1 MLRVLVLVVATFAV
15 AAAKDD
21 PLRGALMMQTK
32 EKLFEIAQKA
42 GIHGY
47 DEDTDIDT
55 MRKLVYEHAQAEK
68 PAGVE
73 RKRWDGTDMPAEA
86 KAAPAAAKAA
96 PAKAQPKAAPSTADM
111 SKQIF
116 SKFDANQ
123 DGKLSRAEMQPMLDA
138 TNAAAEAK
146 GEAVPS
152 DFFGSLDKDQ
162 DGFVNRVEAD
172 AFFQMM
178 NDKAATAGGAAAS
191 AAGDGGAMSAA
202 LFKAMD
208 KDGSKDLSREERQ
221 HGQSAPWAAPQLRP
235 SSARVPPQGAPGGS
249 GQLGTPK
256 KSSAH
261 WEPSHC
267 LGSSSRPPPKAADFT
282 ASPQA

>member
-208 KDGSKDLSREERQ
+208 KDGSKDLSREELSMII
-221 HGQSAPWAAPQLRP
+221 GKANEANKANGLPE
-235 SSARVPPQGAPGGS
+235 VDFFETMDVNNDGAVT
-249 GQLGTPK
+249 QD
-256 KSSAH
+256 
-261 WEPSHC
+261 E
-267 LGSSSRPPPKAADFT
+267 SREFFT
-282 ASPQA
+282 AIAEAGLKDEM

>member
-1 MLRVLVLVVATFAV
+1 MFRLVVLVVAATFAV

-21 PLRGALMMQTK
+21 PLRSALMMQTK

-47 DEDTDIDT
+47 DEDTEIDT

-73 RKRWDGTDMPAEA
+73 RKRWDGTDMPAKAPAEA
-86 KAAPAAAKAA
+86 KASPAAAKAA

-111 SKQIF
+111 SSQIF
-116 SKFDANQ
+116 AKFDGNQ

-152 DFFGSLDKDQ
+152 DFFGSLDKDK
-162 DGFVNRVEAD
+162 DGFVDRVEAD

-178 NDKAATAGGAAAS
+178 NDKAATAGPAAAAS

-208 KDGSKDLSREERQ
+208 KDGSKDLSREELSMIIGKANEANKANGLPEVDFFETMDRNKD
-221 HGQSAPWAAPQLRP
+221 
-235 SSARVPPQGAPGGS
+235 GS
-249 GQLGTPK
+249 VT
-256 KSSAH
+256 
-261 WEPSHC
+261 EDE
-267 LGSSSRPPPKAADFT
+267 SREFFMAMTKAASEGKDEL
-282 ASPQA
+282 

>member
-1 MLRVLVLVVATFAV
+1 VLVVAATFAV

-21 PLRGALMMQTK
+21 PLRSALMMQTK

-47 DEDTDIDT
+47 DEDTEIDT

-73 RKRWDGTDMPAEA
+73 RKRWDGTDMPAKAPAEA
-86 KAAPAAAKAA
+86 KASPAAAKAA

-111 SKQIF
+111 SSQIF
-116 SKFDANQ
+116 AKFDGNQ

-152 DFFGSLDKDQ
+152 DFFGSLDKDK
-162 DGFVNRVEAD
+162 DGFVDRVEAD

-178 NDKAATAGGAAAS
+178 NDKAATAGPAAAAS
-191 AAGDGGAMSAA
+191 AAG
-202 LFKAMD
+202 
-208 KDGSKDLSREERQ
+208 
-221 HGQSAPWAAPQLRP
+221 
-235 SSARVPPQGAPGGS
+235 
-249 GQLGTPK
+249 
-256 KSSAH
+256 
-261 WEPSHC
+261 
-267 LGSSSRPPPKAADFT
+267 
-282 ASPQA
+282 